1 MGDPS
6 RVREWLSRINLE
18 RYFDQFIANGYD
30 DLDTVENLTDEDLD
44 AIGVTLA
51 GHRKRLK
58 ATSHESSMGSN
69 PPPQPQQ
76 QPPNRNLRSLDSVL
90 GELNAFSADVAPV
103 PPSTQVAP
111 IPTTS
116 ASSEDDVDL
125 DALLDDLNK
134 FNPLEQQ
141 NTEPGP
147 PPPQPKPVE
156 SALPPQPQLQPEP
169 KPKNTHVYHEIQGP
183 TRTIV
188 DKPPELKPRN
198 SSNDLVNGKNSVAP
212 SVSNGGVHQGSA
224 LNSPSF
230 HAIPEAKE
238 VHLTGKP
245 TVVHNAKENQAA
257 TVEIKERI
265 EQMKQEL
272 EQTNLTEKEKE
283 AKLRE
288 GKIKLAMEK
297 IKEASVQQVCNNR
310 VHVESISTV
319 LSCCVVGIYW
329 YLQCDWIS
337 SDSNCY

>member
-1 MGDPS
+1 MGRQIFTLYPS
-6 RVREWLSRINLE
+6 KPMDIILLFSISPPPVSVCLSPSVCLSVNFSVCLSVNSSISANSAVYLL
-18 RYFDQFIANGYD
+18 YFIA
-30 DLDTVENLTDEDLD
+30 
-44 AIGVTLA
+44 
-51 GHRKRLK
+51 
-58 ATSHESSMGSN
+58 
-69 PPPQPQQ
+69 
-76 QPPNRNLRSLDSVL
+76 
-90 GELNAFSADVAPV
+90 
-103 PPSTQVAP
+103 
-111 IPTTS
+111 
-116 ASSEDDVDL
+116 DDVDL

-245 TVVHNAKENQAA
+245 TVVHNAKENQ
-257 TVEIKERI
+257 
-265 EQMKQEL
+265 
-272 EQTNLTEKEKE
+272 
-283 AKLRE
+283 
-288 GKIKLAMEK
+288 
-297 IKEASVQQVCNNR
+297 
-310 VHVESISTV
+310 
-319 LSCCVVGIYW
+319 VG
-329 YLQCDWIS
+329 
-337 SDSNCY
+337 